1 MVLLFVNLEPMSFW
15 LVGGRFHAVSR
26 VLQKSEK
33 GVSKVFYGY
42 FKCVLR
48 KTARCSKEISPKFQ
62 WCCKQGSFKEV
73 SKDLHKVLLGVYLC
87 QCLKV
92 LFKRSIII
100 WGLTYLLCVCVCV
113 SVYVYTCCRV
123 RNAAFFSCDKQLQ
136 GPNPT
141 GPDPRQTRGDHL

>member
-100 WGLTYLLCVCVCV
+100 WGLRGAFKKKCHKKWKK
-113 SVYVYTCCRV
+113 SKRG
-123 RNAAFFSCDKQLQ
+123 RGGSAAGIKKSTIQNVDFLI
-136 GPNPT
+136 
-141 GPDPRQTRGDHL
+141 RGGGHIFIFPQM